1 MKTVSVKIKRQQ
13 DLITKLI
20 QAKKVY
26 LTMYGLNK
34 RKDTIM
40 NIHTSEISNFVLNWD
55 GEPAFIYIWGWPGPD
70 FNVYKMSDYGET
82 WAFTEKE
89 LIV

>member
-1 MKTVSVKIKRQQ
+1 MKTVSAKIKQQQ

-20 QAKKVY
+20 QAKSVFI
-26 LTMYGLNK
+26 TMYGLHK
-34 RKDTIM
+34 SKDRIIDIKTK
-40 NIHTSEISNFVLNWD
+40 EISNFVFNWD

-82 WAFTEKE
+82 WAFTKEE